1 MINRKILG
9 YFNIDGAPGGN
20 QDWLTEWDMNMGG
33 CAAVTA
39 CDVCIFLSRKDEYRS
54 LYPFNTEKLSR
65 PDFVKFSSIMKPYLS
80 PRYHGIDFLET
91 YICGFYDYMASV
103 QNNRL
108 ILEGV
113 SGNVPYEIFARTI
126 TDQLDRNFPVPFLLL
141 NHKNPILDDFQWH
154 WFNLAGY
161 EDDNGVLRVLTVT
174 YGEYQ
179 WFKLSDI
186 YETGYER
193 RGGVIRILPLDELKI
208 YTYTFRRNS
217 NCGEVLLS
225 GAKR

>member
-1 MINRKILG
+1 MNKLMNRKILG
-9 YFNIDGAPGGN
+9 YFNIDDAPGGN
-20 QDWLTEWDMNMGG
+20 QDWLPEWDMNMGG

-39 CDVCIFLSRKDEYRS
+39 CDICIFLSRKDEYRN
-54 LYPFNTEKLSR
+54 LYPFDTERLSQS
-65 PDFVKFSSIMKPYLS
+65 DFIKFASIMKPFLS

-103 QNNRL
+103 KNSCL

-113 SGNVPYEIFARTI
+113 SANVPYKDFESAIMNQI
-126 TDQLDRNFPVPFLLL
+126 DRNLPVPFLLL
-141 NHKNPILDDFQWH
+141 NHKNPTLDDFQWH

-161 EDDNGVLRVLTVT
+161 EKSDDAVNILTVT

-179 WFKLSDI
+179 WFNLREV

-193 RGGVIRILPLDELKI
+193 RGGMIRIFSK
-208 YTYTFRRNS
+208 
-217 NCGEVLLS
+217 
-225 GAKR
+225 